1 MEKPN
6 SAERPTFDTAF
17 LNGLRILLALW
28 VAVGHF
34 YHYIGADKVFPL
46 PILGKVLHHN
56 SSAVSGFMI
65 ITGFLMTFHY
75 TLRERKELPEK
86 GETFV
91 KFWLRRFFRLYPIY
105 FIVILVAFFLL
116 PVTRD
121 FAHANVSFFTGEA
134 PHFRWTYDP
143 LLSPTLMDLF
153 LHLTFLHGF
162 FPVINA
168 SILGPAW
175 SLSPEVQFY
184 IIFPLLYLFFFYH
197 KRSNFLRLPFIV
209 LIAGALYILSYKLF
223 GDASLV
229 RRGRIVDLGLPTL
242 VTYQLIYFVT
252 GMIMAKVLIN
262 KSGYFHLFFC
272 SFICICLKVDIFT
285 IGILAAIL
293 AFMFSEELK
302 ESMPGWAYR
311 ILIFFKRILGGK
323 AGTMG
328 ANLSYSLYLI
338 HSFTLQIILFYATKL
353 PVGKTSI
360 VLVAFVAFLVI
371 NLLLSYVLYR
381 WVEEPFIAIGKRI
394 VDRKYPAEVKVKVT
408 PAP

>member
-1 MEKPN
+1 
-6 SAERPTFDTAF
+6 
-17 LNGLRILLALW
+17 
-28 VAVGHF
+28 
-34 YHYIGADKVFPL
+34 
-46 PILGKVLHHN
+46 
-56 SSAVSGFMI
+56 MI

-86 GETFV
+86 RETFM

-105 FIVILVAFFLL
+105 FIAIMVAFFLL

-121 FAHANVSFFTGEA
+121 FAHANVTFFTGET
-134 PHFRWTYDP
+134 PHFKWTYDP
-143 LLSPTLMDLF
+143 ALSPTFKDLF

-184 IIFPLLYLFFFYH
+184 VIFPLLYLLFFYN
-197 KRSNFLRLPFIV
+197 KRSNFLKLPMIV

-229 RRGRIVDLGLPTL
+229 RKARIVDLGLPTL

-302 ESMPGWAYR
+302 DNMPGWAYR
-311 ILIFFKRILGGK
+311 ILIFFKQLLGGK

-353 PVGKTSI
+353 PAGKPLI
-360 VLVAFVAFLVI
+360 VLTAFVAFLVI
-371 NLLLSYVLYR
+371 NLLLSYVLFR
-381 WVEEPFIAIGKRI
+381 WVEEPFIALGKRI
-394 VDRKYPAEVKVKVT
+394 VDKIYPAEIKVKYT

>member
-6 SAERPTFDTAF
+6 SVNQPTFDTAF

-34 YHYIGADKVFPL
+34 YYYIGADKVFPL

-86 GETFV
+86 RETFI

-105 FIVILVAFFLL
+105 FIAIIVAFFLL

-121 FAHANVSFFTGEA
+121 FAHANVTFFTGET
-134 PHFRWTYDP
+134 PHFKWTYDP
-143 LLSPTLMDLF
+143 ALSPTFKDLF

-184 IIFPLLYLFFFYH
+184 VIFPLLYLLFFYS
-197 KRSNFLRLPFIV
+197 KRSNFLKLPFIV
-209 LIAGALYILSYKLF
+209 LIAGAFYILSYKLF

-229 RRGRIVDLGLPTL
+229 RKARIVDLGLPTL

-262 KSGYFHLFFC
+262 RAGYFHLFFC

-285 IGILAAIL
+285 IGILATIL
-293 AFMFSEELK
+293 IFMFSEELK
-302 ESMPGWAYR
+302 DNMPGWAYR
-311 ILIFFKRILGGK
+311 ILIFFKQLLGGK

-353 PVGKTSI
+353 PAGKPVI
-360 VLVAFVAFLVI
+360 VLIAFVAFLVI

-394 VDRKYPAEVKVKVT
+394 VDKKYPAEVKVKYT

>member
-6 SAERPTFDTAF
+6 AVNRPTFDTAF

-34 YHYIGADKVFPL
+34 YYYIGADKVFPL

-86 GETFV
+86 RETFI

-105 FIVILVAFFLL
+105 FIAIMVAFFLL

-121 FAHANVSFFTGEA
+121 FAHANVTFFTGET
-134 PHFRWTYDP
+134 PHFKWTYDP
-143 LLSPTLMDLF
+143 ALSPGFKDLF

-184 IIFPLLYLFFFYH
+184 VIFPLLYLLFFYS
-197 KRSNFLRLPFIV
+197 KRSNFLKLPLIV

-229 RRGRIVDLGLPTL
+229 RKARIVDLGLPTL

-252 GMIMAKVLIN
+252 GMIMAKALIN
-262 KSGYFHLFFC
+262 KAGYFHLFFC

-293 AFMFSEELK
+293 VFMFSEELK
-302 ESMPGWAYR
+302 DNMPGWAYR
-311 ILIFFKRILGGK
+311 ILIFFKQLLGGK

-353 PVGKTSI
+353 PAGKPVI
-360 VLVAFVAFLVI
+360 VLIAFVAFLTI

-394 VDRKYPAEVKVKVT
+394 VDKKYPAEVKVKYT
-408 PAP
+408 PVP

>member
-1 MEKPN
+1 MERPN

-17 LNGLRILLALW
+17 LNGLRIILALW

-34 YHYIGADKVFPL
+34 YYYIGADEVFPI

-86 GETFV
+86 KETFM
-91 KFWLRRFFRLYPIY
+91 KFWLRRLFRLYPIY
-105 FIVILVAFFLL
+105 FIAIMAAFFLL
-116 PVTRD
+116 PVTRE
-121 FAHANVSFFTGEA
+121 FAHANVTFFTGET

-143 LLSPTLMDLF
+143 ALSPTFKDLF

-175 SLSPEVQFY
+175 SLAPEVQFY
-184 IIFPLLYLFFFYH
+184 IIFPVLYLFFFYH
-197 KRSNFLRLPFIV
+197 KKSNSLRLPLIV
-209 LIAGALYILSYKLF
+209 LIAGAAYILSYKLF

-229 RRGRIVDLGLPTL
+229 RKARIVDLGLPTL
-242 VTYQLIYFVT
+242 ITYQLIYFIT
-252 GMIMAKVLIN
+252 GMIMAKVVIN
-262 KSGYFHLFFC
+262 KTGYFHLFFC
-272 SFICICLKVDIFT
+272 TFICICLNVDIFT

-293 AFMFSEELK
+293 AFMFSDELR
-302 ESMPGWAYR
+302 ESLPGWAYNV
-311 ILIFFKRILGGK
+311 LMFFKRILGGK
-323 AGTMG
+323 AATMG

-338 HSFTLQIILFYATKL
+338 HSFTLQFILYYSIKL
-353 PVGKTSI
+353 PIGKPAI
-360 VLVAFVAFLVI
+360 VAVAFICFLAI
-371 NLLLSYVLYR
+371 NLFLSYLLFR
-381 WVEEPFIAIGKRI
+381 WVEEPFIDIGKRI
-394 VDRKYPAEVKVKVT
+394 VQKRYPDEVKVKYT